1 MCLSVFV
8 REREYVEGG
17 GVGKYRKPRDLSG
30 LMLSAIRLGV
40 ITLKARSIESRR
52 LQSTTPLSGA
62 RGELG
67 PVTLNLMHV
76 RISRSPALEIF
87 R

>member
-8 REREYVEGG
+8 REGEYVRGG

-40 ITLKARSIESRR
+40 ITLKARSIGGRR
-52 LQSTTPLSGA
+52 LQSATPLSGA
-62 RGELG
+62 RATVSAESLV
-67 PVTLNLMHV
+67 PSLS
-76 RISRSPALEIF
+76 I
-87 R
+87 